1 MPTNYEFIDNG
12 KSININFNNMEYTAS
27 KGDIELVVL
36 DNVENKKLEIRSNT
50 AQETDLIIDLNKDTV
65 TGVGAGSTTATQLR
79 DALEAIFFLDDNIA
93 TGGLA
98 ERVIVNQSNVS
109 TTLGG
114 TIDSTKEYFLDG
126 VIDMGATQVT
136 IPSTGI
142 NLTGYNFDASGL
154 ISSEDNYTM
163 FNSGGSGV
171 IYTNIVI
178 TSNDG
183 AVNDGDLR
191 GRSTG
196 TPWGRIDI
204 NGFSNIRFSESFV
217 IGETYSFEDNNGDIW
232 EFELASIDHGTTTE
246 SFIELYPASEPTVNG
261 SLGSGTENNLGTS
274 FVDVEDTWDGSG
286 GLVRKKTVD
295 VIGSGNFIGKDY
307 KIEVTGANSKVY
319 DLTSATGFDAFE
331 FSRINYND
339 CTSLGEING
348 YRQGLENGTG
358 RFGGSPSL
366 TLSGTWLGGYRVV
379 TSIVRGI
386 SGTVTEPLFKAGT
399 GFTMNSRFATDANI
413 DLGTLQ
419 PLLDFSPSNFP
430 NSNTLQLQ
438 DMIVTRDGALDA
450 EDTNITPNVNASD
463 LCSYWKRN
471 TGLNNT
477 YVGGTTSVVLEAATN
492 ITVIGQYEQLNA
504 GAFLGSGLEHFTA
517 TADGRL
523 QHDGVSPREF
533 EITYNLNLESQANN
547 ELFIKFYKY
556 DAKTTSEVAL
566 DYTIQGRQVN
576 SFVGGRDI
584 AFFGATIGATLDQGD
599 QLFIKVMNN
608 SSTQNI
614 TAEGFSF
621 FRVQER

>member
-1 MPTNYEFIDNG
+1 MGTTQI
-12 KSININFNNMEYTAS
+12 
-27 KGDIELVVL
+27 
-36 DNVENKKLEIRSNT
+36 
-50 AQETDLIIDLNKDTV
+50 TV
-65 TGVGAGSTTATQLR
+65 
-79 DALEAIFFLDDNIA
+79 
-93 TGGLA
+93 
-98 ERVIVNQSNVS
+98 
-109 TTLGG
+109 
-114 TIDSTKEYFLDG
+114 
-126 VIDMGATQVT
+126 
-136 IPSTGI
+136 PSTGI
-142 NLTGYNFDASGL
+142 SLKGYNFDISK
-154 ISSEDNYTM
+154 IVSSEDNYAM
-163 FNSGGSGV
+163 FVSDVGGSG
-171 IYTNIVI
+171 NIL
-178 TSNDG
+178 G
-183 AVNDGDLR
+183 
-191 GRSTG
+191 
-196 TPWGRIDI
+196 IDY
-204 NGFSNIRFSESFV
+204 G
-217 IGETYSFEDNNGDIW
+217 
-232 EFELASIDHGTTTE
+232 
-246 SFIELYPASEPTVNG
+246 
-261 SLGSGTENNLGTS
+261 
-274 FVDVEDTWDGSG
+274 
-286 GLVRKKTVD
+286 
-295 VIGSGNFIGKDY
+295 
-307 KIEVTGANSKVY
+307 IEVTGAGSKVY
-319 DLTSATGFDAFE
+319 DLTSATGLEAFE

-339 CTSLGEING
+339 CTSLGEINS

-366 TLSGTWLGGYRVV
+366 TLSGDWLGGYRVV
-379 TSIVRGI
+379 TSIQRGI
-386 SGTVTEPLFKAGT
+386 SGTVTEPLFKAGA

-438 DMIVTRDGALDA
+438 DMIVTRNDSLDA

-492 ITVIGQYEQLNA
+492 ISVIGQYEQLNA
-504 GAFLGSGLEHFTA
+504 GAFLGNGLEHFTA
-517 TADGRL
+517 TNDGRL

-584 AFFGATIGATLDQGD
+584 AFFGATIGATLDEGD

-608 SSTQNI
+608 SSTQDI
-614 TAEGFSF
+614 IAEGFSF